1 MHHSA
6 FNSGKIPVGIN
17 RSFTWLKTVQYLS
30 RSSEFLAIALYG
42 PKILT
47 GEVGGSITIK
57 CVYRPIKA
65 NRYDR
70 KYWCKISGTRR
81 VCNTIISTNN
91 FISKDYKGRAS
102 LTDFPK
108 NGTFTIQ
115 MTQLEQNDAGAY
127 RYGIGNNN
135 KALFV
140 STDPNLSSEYAT
152 PDLKYSGATFTESFG
167 TVDRDLLAALYL
179 HSRSQKP
186 TCVCWKFRA
195 VSVKGSVRLTQ
206 YILNL

>member
-1 MHHSA
+1 A
-6 FNSGKIPVGIN
+6 RPARVL
-17 RSFTWLKTVQYLS
+17 TLAS
-30 RSSEFLAIALYG
+30 RVALYG

-140 STDPNLSSEYAT
+140 SMKLTVLESTVAGDLHNRLIAKGTDPNLSSESAT
-152 PDLKYSGATFTESFG
+152 PDLKYSGATFTESKREIVPHELGVALRCFG
-167 TVDRDLLAALYL
+167 IACAWEAQRVSDNTM
-179 HSRSQKP
+179 P
-186 TCVCWKFRA
+186 T
-195 VSVKGSVRLTQ
+195 
-206 YILNL
+206 